1 MAAPF
6 DVPGKPGTPQAL
18 DWGRDY
24 CVITFTPPLSDGGSP
39 ITSYIVE
46 YKYKGMSDWE
56 EVINRAQTNKV
67 KISDLVEG
75 SQIEFRVKAVNKAG
89 EGEPSDP
96 SKLITIKPR

>member
-1 MAAPF
+1 
-6 DVPGKPGTPQAL
+6 
-18 DWGRDY
+18 
-24 CVITFTPPLSDGGSP
+24 
-39 ITSYIVE
+39 
-46 YKYKGMSDWE
+46 MSDWE